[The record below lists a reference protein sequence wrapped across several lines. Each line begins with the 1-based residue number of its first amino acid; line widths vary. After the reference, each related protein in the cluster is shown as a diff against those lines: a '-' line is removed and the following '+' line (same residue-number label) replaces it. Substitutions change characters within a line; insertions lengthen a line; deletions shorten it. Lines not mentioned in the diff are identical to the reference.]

1 MRFTTAG
8 LVILCAAWSG
18 GAPPALSAV
27 ALAEA
32 DLSAE
37 ALPKAEQRAPAH
49 RPTALPADIL
59 ALACA
64 PSLAFETPAMPLR
77 VTGGQDSF
85 QRWIHSPG
93 DLVTINGGER
103 NGIAVGQEFYVR
115 RVQSSAGEPVSRA
128 TPGTIR
134 TAGWI
139 RVYAVDELMSLA
151 TITHACDTIEVDDYL
166 EPFTVPA
173 PVTASADRPLPQR
186 DNYGTVLT
194 GQDRR
199 RSFGKGD
206 FFAVDRGSDH
216 GVSVGTQFVL
226 YRDKRI
232 EGNFLYV
239 LGEAVAVEVRPESST
254 LKVTVSADAIQAG
267 DYAAMRR

>member
-1 MRFTTAG
+1 MRFTTG
-8 LVILCAAWSG
+8 LTLVFTA
-18 GAPPALSAV
+18 ALSA
-27 ALAEA
+27 AAPLAWSTA
-32 DLSAE
+32 AWAE
-37 ALPKAEQRAPAH
+37 AEQRAPAAA
-49 RPTALPADIL
+49 PTELPADIL

-64 PSLAFETPAMPLR
+64 PTLAFEPPAMPLR

-85 QRWIHSPG
+85 QRWMHAPG
-93 DLVTINGGER
+93 DLITINAGER

-115 RVQSSAGEPVSRA
+115 RVQSSVGEPVARA
-128 TPGTIR
+128 TPATIR

-139 RVYAVDELMSLA
+139 RVYAVDEYLSLA

-173 PVTASADRPLPQR
+173 AVPTSADHPRPQR
-186 DNYGTVLT
+186 DNYGKVLT

-199 RSFGKGD
+199 RSFGRGD

-232 EGNFLYV
+232 DGNFLYV
-239 LGEAVAVEVRPESST
+239 LGEAVAVDVRPESST
-254 LKVTVSADAIQAG
+254 LRVTVSADAIQTG